1 VCSSDLKLRPL
12 LLLKYHNAIADAVA
26 DLGPPEQIRTLF
38 AGFQRHLYE
47 APGSGAAMNAE
58 KAG

>member
-1 VCSSDLKLRPL
+1 LK
-12 LLLKYHNAIADAVA
+12 KYHNAIADAVA

-47 APGSGAAMNAE
+47 APDSGPAMKAE
-58 KAG
+58 KVG